1 MTRRKISASLLMM
14 ALPLGCSNISH
25 AAEDWI
31 VREDGVGPV
40 TIGMTLSQVNKILHE
55 NLTMPKDT
63 ADEGCFYVKTTKHPH
78 IAFMIEDGRLTRVD
92 VDARGI
98 FTARHI
104 QVGDSEARAIR
115 VYGQKL
121 EVGPHHYID
130 EGHYLTIRSSNGRYG
145 IRFETDKGKILTYYA
160 GEFNSVQ
167 YVEGCL

>member
-1 MTRRKISASLLMM
+1 MTRRKISAFLLIV
-14 ALPLGCSNISH
+14 ALPLACNSISH
-25 AAEDWI
+25 AAEGWV
-31 VREDGVGPV
+31 VREDGVGPL
-40 TIGMTLSQVNKILHE
+40 TIGMKLSQVNKTLHE

-63 ADEGCFYVKTTKHPH
+63 ADEGCLYVKTTKHPH

-92 VDARGI
+92 VNARGI
-98 FTARHI
+98 FTVEHI

-115 VYGQKL
+115 VYGQRL

-130 EGHYLTIRSSNGRYG
+130 EGHYLTFRSRDGRYG

-160 GEFNSVQ
+160 GEFKSVQ